1 MHVETDL
8 VKSEFISQRLG
19 CAVWMKM
26 ETQQI
31 SGSFKYRGISL
42 LCKKVKSNYLY
53 FYGFYDAVIVIL
65 NSGEQ
70 EDEKYWGNL

>member
-8 VKSEFISQRLG
+8 VNSAFLSQRLG
-19 CAVWMKM
+19 CTVWLKM

-42 LCKKVKSNYLY
+42 LCKKVIVLY
-53 FYGFYDAVIVIL
+53 FFIIPAIIL
-65 NSGEQ
+65 H
-70 EDEKYWGNL
+70 LHVLL